1 MKTAQ
6 DRPEWITRI
15 SGLFAV
21 LIAGCISAPVA
32 AQRSQGQE
40 VLRSESLKVEGSS
53 LWTFGLGL
61 STHFDPSIP
70 TPESILGHPIGD
82 GAVRYAPLVRYLHAL
97 ADASP
102 RVTLT
107 PYGETHEGRTLYY
120 LTITSQANHSRL
132 QRIQADAAKLAD
144 PRKLDDGEEANRLID
159 SMPGIAWLAYSIHG
173 DELSSTDAAVQVAYT
188 LAAATE
194 GPARK
199 LLDELVIHIDPLMNP
214 DGRERYLS
222 QLQQLTGKVPNSDYQ
237 AMQHRGLWS
246 AGRGNHYLFDLNRDW
261 VMQVHPET
269 RGRAAAILKWNPHLV
284 VDSHEMGSLDTYLF
298 DPPREPFNNN
308 LSLGNLAWR
317 RRFSADQAKAFD
329 QHGWSYYTREWYEEW
344 YPGYTNAW
352 ANLLGAV
359 GILYEQAGVNA
370 AAVKQP
376 TGHMLT
382 YREAVHHHFVS
393 SFANLETL
401 RWNRREL
408 LRDYLE
414 DRKWAVSADRSGHEA
429 LLVPPPADQALF
441 SRFMDVLRRNGI
453 EFAFAAESFTAS
465 GLRSVAGRLSDSR
478 SFADG
483 TLIVRAAQPHR
494 RLLRAILEF
503 DPHVSNTFLAEERKE
518 LENHRG
524 SRMYDVTA
532 WNVCMAFGLEAYWA
546 DRIADAAVHQDFAK
560 DPIVPGA
567 KSGYGYLIDGA
578 DSRIYPGIVR
588 LFEENCRVRIAAKS
602 FGILGRDYEPGAVL
616 LRNHENPAEL
626 PAILKQLTEKLGLDV
641 RSVDTGLSEMGPD
654 LGGQQ
659 FRLLE
664 PPRIAIASQWPV
676 STTSFGATWHLL
688 DARIRLPVSP
698 FNLQAIGR
706 MDLRRYNVIV
716 LPHTRGSGALGA
728 ILNEKVRKNLR
739 AWIESGG
746 TLVALGS
753 AAAFVAS
760 KDHGLSAVRLK
771 RDILD
776 QLKAYEE
783 AVQRERRARDID
795 IDLDLVWA
803 NTPYDEAARQTE
815 SQSPPTEP
823 GSQSPPNEPGSQSPP
838 NEPELQSPSRR
849 LQPARSPEYD
859 GRLREHQAKPD
870 KDELARLDAWQRIFR
885 PQGAIVAALLDPEH
899 WLCFGVAGSQ
909 PQPRML
915 PVLLNGPYALMS
927 RHPVR
932 TPVRLAS
939 ADRLRLSGL
948 IWPEARER
956 WAQTAYATV
965 ERVGRGQIILFPND
979 PFFRGYFEGSGRLLL
994 NALIL
999 GPGFGA
1005 SQPIPW

>member
-1 MKTAQ
+1 T
-6 DRPEWITRI
+6 
-15 SGLFAV
+15 
-21 LIAGCISAPVA
+21 
-32 AQRSQGQE
+32 
-40 VLRSESLKVEGSS
+40 
-53 LWTFGLGL
+53 
-61 STHFDPSIP
+61 
-70 TPESILGHPIGD
+70 
-82 GAVRYAPLVRYLHAL
+82 
-97 ADASP
+97 
-102 RVTLT
+102 
-107 PYGETHEGRTLYY
+107 
-120 LTITSQANHSRL
+120 
-132 QRIQADAAKLAD
+132 
-144 PRKLDDGEEANRLID
+144 
-159 SMPGIAWLAYSIHG
+159 
-173 DELSSTDAAVQVAYT
+173 
-188 LAAATE
+188 
-194 GPARK
+194 
-199 LLDELVIHIDPLMNP
+199 
-214 DGRERYLS
+214 
-222 QLQQLTGKVPNSDYQ
+222 
-237 AMQHRGLWS
+237 RGLWA
-246 AGRGNHYLFDLNRDW
+246 AGRGNHYLFDMNRDW

-465 GLRSVAGRLSDSR
+465 DLRDVAGRLSDSR

-524 SRMYDVTA
+524 SRLYDITA
-532 WNVCMAFGLEAYWA
+532 WNACMAFGLEAYWA
-546 DRIADAAVHQDFAK
+546 DRIADVAVRQDLAK
-560 DPIVPGA
+560 DPQAFDV
-567 KSGYGYLIDGA
+567 KSDYGYLIDGA

-588 LFEENCRVRIAAKS
+588 LFEKNCKVRVAAKP
-602 FGILGRDYEPGAVL
+602 FGILGRDYAAGAVL

-626 PAILKQLTEKLGLDV
+626 AAILKPLAEELGLDV
-641 RSVDTGLSEMGPD
+641 RSVDTGLCDSGPD

-688 DARIRLPVSP
+688 DARIRLPISP

-706 MDLRRYNVIV
+706 MDLRRYNVLV
-716 LPHTRGSGALGA
+716 LPHTWGSGALGA

-753 AAAFVAS
+753 AAAFVAG
-760 KDHGLSAVRLK
+760 KDNGLSAVRLK

-776 QLKAYEE
+776 QLKVYEE
-783 AVQRERRARDID
+783 AVQREQQARDIK
-795 IDLDLVWA
+795 IDLDLIWA
-803 NTPYDEAARQTE
+803 NTPYDEAALQTE

-823 GSQSPPNEPGSQSPP
+823 DS
-838 NEPELQSPSRR
+838 QSPSRM
-849 LQPARSPEYD
+849 LQPARSPERN
-859 GRLREHQAKPD
+859 GRSQEHQAKPD

-885 PQGAIVAALLDPEH
+885 PQGAIVAARLDPEH
-899 WLCFGVAGSQ
+899 WLCFGVSGSQ
-909 PQPRML
+909 SQTPML
-915 PVLLNGPYALMS
+915 PVLLSGQYALMS

-932 TPVRLAS
+932 TPVRLAP

-948 IWPEARER
+948 IWPEARQR
-956 WAQTAYATV
+956 WGQTAYATV

-999 GPGFGA
+999 GPGLGA
-1005 SQPIPW
+1005 SQPVPW